1 MLHVGMILG
10 ERYVTCRHDS
20 RGFWGKELL
29 HVDMILGKDMLH
41 VGMILGERLLHVG
54 MILGERAV
62 TCRYVTCMI
71 LGERAVTCRHD
82 SGGKICYM

>member
-1 MLHVGMILG
+1 
-10 ERYVTCRHDS
+10 
-20 RGFWGKELL
+20 
-29 HVDMILGKDMLH
+29 
-41 VGMILGERLLHVG
+41 

-62 TCRYVTCMI
+62 TCRHDSGERDMLHVGMI

>member
-10 ERYVTCRHDS
+10 ER
-20 RGFWGKELL
+20 
-29 HVDMILGKDMLH
+29 
-41 VGMILGERLLHVG
+41 VG

-62 TCRYVTCMI
+62 TCTCRHDSGGKSCYMYDSDSGGKSMLHVGMI

>member
-20 RGFWGKELL
+20 GGKSWE
-29 HVDMILGKDMLH
+29 ILGKDMLH
-41 VGMILGERLLHVG
+41 VGV
-54 MILGERAV
+54 
-62 TCRYVTCMI
+62 I

-82 SGGKICYM
+82 SGKRYVTCRRDSGGKSCYM